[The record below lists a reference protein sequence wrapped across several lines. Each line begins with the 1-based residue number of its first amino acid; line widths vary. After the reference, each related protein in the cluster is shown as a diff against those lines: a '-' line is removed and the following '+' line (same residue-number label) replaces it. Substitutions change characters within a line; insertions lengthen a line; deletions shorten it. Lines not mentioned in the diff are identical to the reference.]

1 MDTQCPYLNVWWI
14 QIQNPSCSSFKL
26 NCVDVDVSLKYGG
39 SWQCFFL
46 PPSAHLSLLSL
57 FWGKTF
63 SFYFWLCREDV
74 WVPGRLTDIHCSQIQ
89 IGPIKHSRQKTALIK
104 DSQQSFNVNFLL
116 FLTDSGTLKCPW
128 RPWNLKYI
136 GANFNIVALAWVCS
150 TSLWAIHRDLPRSTG
165 NIFKAS
171 KIFIPIHV
179 HLTQLAMA
187 AVTGLSVL
195 LVTFHLLMCSL
206 FFVTVY

>member
-1 MDTQCPYLNVWWI
+1 MHTQCPYLNVWWI

-26 NCVDVDVSLKYGG
+26 NCVDVDVSLKYRGA
-39 SWQCFFL
+39 WQCFFL

-63 SFYFWLCREDV
+63 SFSFSLCREDV
-74 WVPGRLTDIHCSQIQ
+74 WVPWSLTDIYCSQIQ

-136 GANFNIVALAWVCS
+136 GANFNIVALAWVCAELHFGPFIV
-150 TSLWAIHRDLPRSTG
+150 TRHRALKIFLKPQKYLFPFMLSSHSSPLYSWRWLQLQGYQFYWWRST
-165 NIFKAS
+165 
-171 KIFIPIHV
+171 
-179 HLTQLAMA
+179 
-187 AVTGLSVL
+187 
-195 LVTFHLLMCSL
+195 C
-206 FFVTVY
+206 